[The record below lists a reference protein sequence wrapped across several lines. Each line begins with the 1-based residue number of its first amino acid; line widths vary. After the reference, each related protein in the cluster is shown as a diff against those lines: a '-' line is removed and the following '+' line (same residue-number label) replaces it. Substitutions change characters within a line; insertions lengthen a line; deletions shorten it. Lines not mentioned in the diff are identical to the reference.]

1 MTKRDVEAMEHAKA
15 IMEYCKNHKNC
26 KDCVF
31 MVYGGEHD
39 CCGVA
44 CQECWNEAYI
54 TDRTEERS
62 K

>member
-15 IMEYCKNHKNC
+15 IMEYCKNHKIC

-44 CQECWNEAYI
+44 CQECLDEVYI
-54 TDRTEERS
+54 EGV
-62 K
+62 

>member
-1 MTKRDVEAMEHAKA
+1 MNETDIEVIEHAKA

-26 KDCVF
+26 NDCAF

-44 CQECWNEAYI
+44 CQECLDEVYI
-54 TDRTEERS
+54 EGV
-62 K
+62 